1 METSRERLR
10 GAVLVCAA
18 ALCWSLGGL
27 FVRLIGNHLDG
38 WTIAFWRSAFM
49 ALTVGGWLLAA
60 NGLKAFADYRAM
72 GWASVLSGLLL
83 AVSFV
88 MFILAITR
96 TSVANA
102 VVLQSA
108 APLASAILGR
118 IFLRE
123 ALTPPTLVAIVV
135 AVAGVTLMFAGA
147 LGGGDLLGN
156 ALALGVAISFGA
168 NIVVVRAARELDLV
182 PATVLAGLFAMGATL
197 PLASLA
203 APSAYD
209 LGLLAAMGTL
219 QLGLGLFL
227 FMRGAPYLTAAQVG
241 LLTLLEVILAPIWVW
256 LAFAEMPPPLSLG
269 GGAVVLSALVAHSA
283 LSLRRSKPPVGMA

>member
-1 METSRERLR
+1 METGAERLR
-10 GAVLVCAA
+10 GAALVCAA
-18 ALCWSLGGL
+18 AVCWSLGGL
-27 FVRLIGNHLDG
+27 FVRLIGDDLDG

-49 ALTVGGWLLAA
+49 VLAVGAWLLATYR
-60 NGLKAFADYRAM
+60 LKAFAVYRAM
-72 GWASVLSGLLL
+72 GWAGVLSGLLL
-83 AVSFV
+83 AGSFV

-96 TSVANA
+96 TTVANA

-108 APLASAILGR
+108 APLASAVLGR

-156 ALALGVAISFGA
+156 ALALGVAMSFGA
-168 NIVVVRAARELDLV
+168 NIVVVRAARGLDLV
-182 PATVLAGLFAMGATL
+182 PATVLAGLFAMVATL
-197 PLASLA
+197 PLASMA

-209 LGLLAAMGTL
+209 LGLLAAMGML

-241 LLTLLEVILAPIWVW
+241 LLTLLEVILAPIWVL
-256 LAFAEMPPPLSLG
+256 LAFAEMPPPLSLV